1 MPQRKHFISLADKLT
16 LNFLLTALLL
26 IVVTG
31 LLLWLRLRT
40 TDRKYDESLRQ
51 VGWELICNRVK
62 SGLEIIHNTEPV
74 RPKSDFHCIKIIGLE
89 ARGYSLTQL
98 PQDWNGKAWWIFLS
112 NQIDTLTFFRF
123 DSALRFTLTAP
134 AALQMH
140 PLPMFLILQNENE
153 QEPFAGP
160 FTTDSE
166 DRNFPT
172 LKEKFQVGETPYVLM
187 GVYPRYTST
196 DVGKAILDFLWIAIL
211 IVGIAFVHVYFYG
224 RKITRPLVDMIKA
237 AEDTANKHYLQV
249 KIPGAQ
255 DEIRKLAETFNQMA
269 IRLER
274 QNEEL
279 EKERNRRLRAIL
291 DSQELERKR
300 VAKELHEGLAQELAG
315 LRFMITR
322 LHQAQDMNEIRNN
335 LPALEELADSMIEQ
349 IRQLSNN
356 LSPTVLSGYGL
367 GAALRFLAEE
377 SARATG
383 VEIDMDVT
391 GLPQRIGGKMKTYVY
406 RIVQE
411 ALQNAL
417 THSNATHIGI
427 SFRSDN
433 SELNIHI
440 TDNGQGFPEFRLQ
453 NPGLGVYRLQ
463 ERIEVLGGTLLIESE
478 AGKGT
483 KVNIR
488 IPLKNNNL
496 T

>member
-31 LLLWLRLRT
+31 LLLWMELKT
-40 TDRKYDESLRQ
+40 TDKNDESLRQ
-51 VGWELICNRVK
+51 AEWELICNRVK
-62 SGLEIIHNTEPV
+62 LGLEIIQNTEPV
-74 RPKSDFHCIKIIGLE
+74 QPTSGFQCIKITGLQI
-89 ARGYSLTQL
+89 RGTSQNQL
-98 PQDWNGKAWWIFLS
+98 PYDWDKLGWWIFPS
-112 NQIDTLTFFRF
+112 IHADTLEFIRF
-123 DSALRFTLTAP
+123 DSAIRITMIAPGAIHLRS
-134 AALQMH
+134 
-140 PLPMFLILQNENE
+140 LPMFLVLTNEK
-153 QEPFAGP
+153 QREPFVATLHADLEAGK
-160 FTTDSE
+160 FVTLTD
-166 DRNFPT
+166 T
-172 LKEKFQVGETPYVLM
+172 IMVGETFYILS
-187 GVYPRYTST
+187 GFYPRIQST
-196 DVGKAILDFLWIAIL
+196 DIGKAILDYLWVAIL
-211 IVGIAFVHVYFYG
+211 IVGVAFVHVYYYG

-269 IRLER
+269 LRLER

-315 LRFMITR
+315 LRFMLTR
-322 LHQAQDMNEIRNN
+322 LHQAQDISEIKNN

-367 GAALRFLAEE
+367 GAALRFLADE
-377 SARATG
+377 STRATG
-383 VEIDMDVT
+383 VDIEMDVT

-433 SELNIHI
+433 SELIIQVN
-440 TDNGQGFPEFRLQ
+440 DNGKGFPEFRLQ

-483 KVNIR
+483 RVNIR
-488 IPLKNNNL
+488 LPLKNNTL

>member
-1 MPQRKHFISLADKLT
+1 MAQRKHFISLADKLT

-26 IVVTG
+26 TLITG
-31 LLLWLRLRT
+31 LLLWMRLKT
-40 TDRKYDESLRQ
+40 TDKKYYESIRQ
-51 VGWELICNRVK
+51 AEWELICHRMK
-62 SGLEIIHNTEPV
+62 TSLETLNNLQTNQPNT
-74 RPKSDFHCIKIIGLE
+74 DFQSYKIIE
-89 ARGYSLTQL
+89 IEVRGTPLRQL
-98 PQDWNGKAWWIFLS
+98 PDDWNNQAWWVLLS
-112 NQIDTLTFFRF
+112 KQIDTLTFMRF
-123 DSALRFTLTAP
+123 DSTMHFTVVTPKTIQANYLPLFLVLYCDKNHKQFVETFPKKLETKELT
-134 AALQMH
+134 
-140 PLPMFLILQNENE
+140 
-153 QEPFAGP
+153 
-160 FTTDSE
+160 
-166 DRNFPT
+166 T
-172 LKEKFQVGETPYVLM
+172 LKENTWVGDTPYVVTGYYLS
-187 GVYPRYTST
+187 PSSS
-196 DVGKAILDFLWIAIL
+196 DAWKAVLDYSWVAIF
-211 IVGIAFVHVYFYG
+211 IVGLAFVHVYYYG
-224 RKITRPLVDMIKA
+224 RKIIQPLIEMIKA
-237 AEDTANKHYLQV
+237 AEDTANKNYLKV

-255 DEIRKLAETFNQMA
+255 DEIRTLAETFNQMA
-269 IRLER
+269 LRLEK

-322 LHQAQDMNEIRNN
+322 LHQAQNIGEIKKN

-349 IRQLSNN
+349 IRGLSNN

-367 GAALRFLAEE
+367 GAALRFLVEE

-383 VEIDMDVT
+383 TDIELDVS

-417 THSNATHIGI
+417 NHSNATHIEI
-427 SFRSDN
+427 SFQYDN
-433 SELNIHI
+433 SELDIFI

-453 NPGLGVYRLQ
+453 NPGLGVYRMQ

-488 IPLKNNNL
+488 LPLKNTNL

>member
-1 MPQRKHFISLADKLT
+1 MPLRKHFISLADKLT

-26 IVVTG
+26 VVVTG
-31 LLLWLRLRT
+31 LLLWMGLKT
-40 TDRKYDESLRQ
+40 TDKNNESLRQ
-51 VGWELICNRVK
+51 AGWELLYKRVK
-62 SGLEIIHNTEPV
+62 LGLEIIHNTELV
-74 RPKSDFHCIKIIGLE
+74 QPKSEFHCIKIIGLE
-89 ARGYSLTQL
+89 AKGNSLTQL
-98 PQDWNGKAWWIFLS
+98 PQDWNNKTWWIFPS
-112 NQIDTLTFFRF
+112 NQADTLKFFRF
-123 DSALRFTLTAP
+123 DSALRFTLTVP
-134 AALQMH
+134 AALQIH
-140 PLPMFLILQNENE
+140 PLPMFLILQNEKE
-153 QEPFAGP
+153 QEPFARP
-160 FTTDSE
+160 FPIDSE
-166 DRNFPT
+166 STVFPT
-172 LKEKFQVGETPYVLM
+172 LKEKFQVGETTYVLM
-187 GVYPRYTST
+187 GFYPRYTST
-196 DVGKAILDFLWIAIL
+196 DVVKVILDYLWIAVL
-211 IVGIAFVHVYFYG
+211 IVGLAFVHVYYYG
-224 RKITRPLVDMIKA
+224 RKITRPLVDMIRA

-269 IRLER
+269 LRLER

-315 LRFMITR
+315 LRLMITR
-322 LHQAQDMNEIRNN
+322 LHQAQDMSEIRSN

-383 VEIDMDVT
+383 VDIEMDVS

-433 SELNIHI
+433 MELNIHI
-440 TDNGQGFPEFRLQ
+440 IDNGQGFPEFRLQ

-483 KVNIR
+483 RVNIR